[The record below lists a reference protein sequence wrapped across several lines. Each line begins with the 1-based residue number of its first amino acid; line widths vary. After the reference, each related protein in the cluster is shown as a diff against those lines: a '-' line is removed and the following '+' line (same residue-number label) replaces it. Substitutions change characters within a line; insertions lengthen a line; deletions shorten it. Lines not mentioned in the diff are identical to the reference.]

1 MKKILLLSAF
11 IFGCDFYMQ
20 SSESS
25 APAQASKH
33 SLIGVVFSIR
43 VKDTVTVKI
52 VSPEEAIGLKLFTI
66 SHLSGALEST
76 ILEGFQFRKTK
87 SGEKVFVSDFNK
99 PNIDSYKNYTLLVLP
114 KHPKGWVAYRYINH
128 KHN

>member
-20 SSESS
+20 SSESVQS
-25 APAQASKH
+25 SKH
-33 SLIGVVFSIR
+33 LLIGVVFSTR
-43 VKDTVTVKI
+43 VKDIVTVEI
-52 VSPEEAIGLKLFTI
+52 VPPKKAIGLKLFTI
-66 SHLSGALEST
+66 NHLSGVLKST
-76 ILEGFQFRKTK
+76 ILEGFQFRETK
-87 SGEKVFVSDFNK
+87 SGKEVFVSDFNK

-114 KHPKGWVAYRYINH
+114 KHPDGWVAYKYIDH